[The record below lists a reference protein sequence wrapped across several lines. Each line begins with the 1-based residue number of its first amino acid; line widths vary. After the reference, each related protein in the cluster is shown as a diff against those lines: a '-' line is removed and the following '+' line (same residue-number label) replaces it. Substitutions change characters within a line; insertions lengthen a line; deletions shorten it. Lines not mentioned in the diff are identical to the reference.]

1 MKVHILDDW
10 FDTLRGLPSF
20 TRLQGHDVTIWT
32 DHTEDVDLLAHR
44 LRDAEAL
51 VLFRERT
58 LVTAALLPRLPKLK
72 LISQR
77 SVYPHVDVPACTAQD
92 VLLCSNMKGDQP
104 SIAAAALTFA
114 LILASARDLLAQNAS
129 LRAGRWQLA
138 PGQTLAGQTLG
149 LYGYGRIGRQV
160 AGYARAF
167 GMKVVWWGSDD
178 GRARAQAAGETV
190 PESREAFFGASD
202 FVSVHVRLTPQSRG
216 IITADD
222 FAAMKPTATFI
233 NTSRAALVQPGALPA
248 GIEAGRPGRAA
259 VDVFEAEPLTDAGD
273 PLITHP
279 RVIATPHIGFVTENK
294 LDQQFADIYD
304 QIVAYAA
311 GAPISMIRQLQ
322 GADQGRGHS
331 QDHCAVLIGQWCRP
345 NCGAGDQPDRQQ
357 ASLWRQP
364 GRFLGGAGNSGDQ
377 GA

>member
-20 TRLQGHDVTIWT
+20 ARLRGQDVTIWT

-44 LRDAEAL
+44 LKDAEAL

-58 LVTAALLPRLPKLK
+58 PVTAALLDRLPRLK

-77 SVYPHVDVPACTAQD
+77 SVYPHVDVPACTANG

-104 SIAAAALTFA
+104 SIAAAELTFA
-114 LILASARDLLAQNAS
+114 LILASARDLVAQNES

-138 PGQTLAGQTLG
+138 PGQSLAGRRLG
-149 LYGYGRIGRQV
+149 IYGYGRIGRHV

-167 GMKVVWWGSDD
+167 GMQVVWWGSDE

-190 PESREAFFGASD
+190 PDSREAFFSGSD

-216 IITADD
+216 IITAGDL
-222 FAAMKPTATFI
+222 AAMKPSASFI
-233 NTSRAALVQPGALPA
+233 NTSRAGLVQPGALLAAIQA
-248 GIEAGRPGRAA
+248 GQPGRAG
-259 VDVFEAEPLTDAGD
+259 VDVFESEPLTDPAD
-273 PLITHP
+273 PLINHP
-279 RVIATPHIGFVTENK
+279 RVIATPHIGFVTEDE

-304 QIVAYAA
+304 QIEAYAA
-311 GAPISMIRQLQ
+311 GNPINMINPD
-322 GADQGRGHS
+322 ARG
-331 QDHCAVLIGQWCRP
+331 
-345 NCGAGDQPDRQQ
+345 
-357 ASLWRQP
+357 
-364 GRFLGGAGNSGDQ
+364 
-377 GA
+377 